1 MLDYLGIKVHSLR
14 GGGNRHKKKVLIKG
28 TQATVVIDRC
38 LTKVPRNTDIK
49 TSENI
54 YDMACESKMMYG
66 IEIFELGHHWIESD
80 KT

>member
-1 MLDYLGIKVHSLR
+1 V
-14 GGGNRHKKKVLIKG
+14 
-28 TQATVVIDRC
+28 AIDRC

-54 YDMACESKMMYG
+54 YDIACESKMMYG
-66 IEIFELGHHWIESD
+66 IEIFELGHYWIESD